1 MGDTGRGIW
10 LIVGAML
17 VYGVAFDFFNVAG
30 ALFIDRQAPASD
42 RSAAQGLLMMMT
54 KGVGASVG
62 MIVAGWVVNRF
73 CRWEISADGQRY
85 FMGDWST
92 VWWIF
97 AGYCVTCAGGVCGML
112 QDKRKR
118 PKLPDRVEIRRC
130 IYRLRRR
137 MSASE
142 RRTPQQAHRM

>member
-1 MGDTGRGIW
+1 MAIFAWVANFALFAMGDTGRGIW

-97 AGYCVTCAGGVCGML
+97 AGYCMLVLVAFVVCFRISGS
-112 QDKRKR
+112 
-118 PKLPDRVEIRRC
+118 DRNC
-130 IYRLRRR
+130 
-137 MSASE
+137 
-142 RRTPQQAHRM
+142 RT